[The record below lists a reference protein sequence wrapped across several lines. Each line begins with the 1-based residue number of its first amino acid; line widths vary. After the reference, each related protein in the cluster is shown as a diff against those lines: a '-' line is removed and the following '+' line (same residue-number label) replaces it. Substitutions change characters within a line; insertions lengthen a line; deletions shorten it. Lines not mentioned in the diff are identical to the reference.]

1 MVGGEYTNI
10 AVSVLPADCGVL
22 VSDRSTES
30 PSVCA
35 KNRIKVGM
43 VHRLMMNVL
52 PSGITV
58 DEQVFFKFNLSCLSL
73 SASGGARRRSWV
85 VC

>member
-1 MVGGEYTNI
+1 MAPCVCVAGGEYTNI

-43 VHRLMMNVL
+43 VHRLMVNVL

-58 DEQVFFKFNLSCLSL
+58 DEQQNHMFKFR
-73 SASGGARRRSWV
+73 GEV
-85 VC
+85 